1 MNSPQCTRVFG
12 MNNWLTDWL
21 TDWCVCLCVCVCVC
35 VYVISATGYWS
46 KRAKVALLCHW
57 LFKVN
62 IDPVHDS
69 NKRPVAK
76 IPPTRRSFT
85 RPPYSHV
92 NWRHICSTHTHTHK
106 RPNHKHWS
114 AESGSIFSV
123 IWLRIRMCV
132 MRRLHIILTQL
143 TVMNCQIKDHPLL
156 TPSPYRQIIY
166 LFKSELA
173 Y

>member
-1 MNSPQCTRVFG
+1 MHIFIYQNHINRLSGVYFTLGAVSTYSHHKALISNIPQWTRRSVHEYLVWITD
-12 MNNWLTDWL
+12 WLTDWL
-21 TDWCVCLCVCVCVC
+21 TGVSVCVCVCVC

-92 NWRHICSTHTHTHK
+92 NWRHICSTHTHTHTRGLTTNTDQLK
-106 RPNHKHWS
+106 VDQYS
-114 AESGSIFSV
+114 LLFDYELG
-123 IWLRIRMCV
+123 CV
-132 MRRLHIILTQL
+132 
-143 TVMNCQIKDHPLL
+143 
-156 TPSPYRQIIY
+156 
-166 LFKSELA
+166 
-173 Y
+173 